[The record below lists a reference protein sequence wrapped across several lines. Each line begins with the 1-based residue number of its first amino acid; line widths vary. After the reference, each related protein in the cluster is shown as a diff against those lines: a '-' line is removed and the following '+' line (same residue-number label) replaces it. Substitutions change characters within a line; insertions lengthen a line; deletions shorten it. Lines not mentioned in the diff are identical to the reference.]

1 MWGSEEGTAGTGTSR
16 RLKWAHGPF
25 SPQSSRAPG
34 APAPPGPQRAPS
46 APGAPASC
54 TCLARGA
61 LPAAACPRAAGT
73 RRSWLGRAGAGWE
86 RGPLSPHRCGR
97 AGCGSKAPRP
107 AGPVLLGGRSL
118 PRRSQPGAGGHTP
131 SLPHS
136 SCRRCPGREGTAG
149 PARPGGDGEG
159 RKPSPTRA
167 WPSPAAGRASGGFV
181 LPPCVGPRG
190 GTPEPHRCP
199 RRVGEAAGVRP
210 SSCSGRALRDRGA
223 Q

>member
-1 MWGSEEGTAGTGTSR
+1 MWGSEKGTAGTGTSR
-16 RLKWAHGPF
+16 RHKWAHSPS
-25 SPQSSRAPG
+25 SPQSSRAHR
-34 APAPPGPQRAPS
+34 APTPPGPLRAPGS
-46 APGAPASC
+46 PAAPSSC

-73 RRSWLGRAGAGWE
+73 RRSWLGRAGVGWE
-86 RGPLSPHRCGR
+86 RGPLSLHRCGR

-149 PARPGGDGEG
+149 PARPGGDGDG
-159 RKPSPTRA
+159 TKPSPTRA
-167 WPSPAAGRASGGFV
+167 CASRGFV
-181 LPPCVGPRG
+181 PPPCGGSSG
-190 GTPEPHRCP
+190 GTPAPHRCP

-210 SSCSGRALRDRGA
+210 SSCSGRALRVPSA